1 MQTLQNN
8 VNSTELDDLLGQMLY
23 NIGLSYLHHLTF
35 EEELY
40 AKNFQMIITK
50 EPSEAMAISHAVT
63 EWLWGVPYKV
73 TEGGVGIDVDRNINT
88 SFPIDGDRTRA
99 KDFMIVS
106 GIGSSFWEDLI
117 LQSFFNI
124 PSVSAA
130 RLLKTA
136 NQQGIPIYTID
147 SNNISSILP
156 QLQVSQEVIN
166 DIKNS
171 VNAGKKVIISK
182 TNIQYNDWN
191 GVGYIILDPVRG
203 SGAYMISGGLAGA
216 NPSKQPPSG
225 RELDKLYQRICD
237 QKRWIILKTA
247 GSLIDTPYKFG
258 EKDPKTGYIDCSGL
272 TAYCYNKAGIT
283 SLNGKRAVEQAA
295 DSVSLPADYP
305 LYSDLV
311 FFHGTYDRNYDGKR
325 NMQDTFSH
333 VGIAIFYRWMIHA
346 GKPVKLQ
353 SIDEFVSYIDG
364 LYKAD
369 PNYNNGDG
377 FGGYRYVIEM
387 ENCK

>member
-1 MQTLQNN
+1 MITL
-8 VNSTELDDLLGQMLY
+8 T
-23 NIGLSYLHHLTF
+23 
-35 EEELY
+35 
-40 AKNFQMIITK
+40 
-50 EPSEAMAISHAVT
+50 VT

-216 NPSKQPPSG
+216 EPSRPLPTSQ
-225 RELDKLYQRICD
+225 RELDKLYVRICE
-237 QKRWIILKTA
+237 QKRGIILDTA
-247 GSLIDTPYKFG
+247 GRLIGTPYKFG
-258 EKDPKTGYIDCSGL
+258 CKDPEECGGIDCSGL
-272 TAYCYNKAGIT
+272 VEYTYEKAGFE
-283 SLNGKRAVEQAA
+283 SVVGKNAQGQYNAT
-295 DSVSLPADYP
+295 LPTNYP
-305 LYSDLV
+305 IYMDLV
-311 FFHGTYDRNYDGKR
+311 FFRGTYDKNEDCYINEDDGI
-325 NMQDTFSH
+325 TH
-333 VGIAIFYRWMIHA
+333 VGLAFPLGIVLPYGWMIA
-346 GKPVKLQ
+346 AQGKEVDFYLISEMKTLT
-353 SIDEFVSYIDG
+353 ER
-364 LYKAD
+364 KASSVTCKEGITPPD
-369 PNYNNGDG
+369 ITKACPRIKGCRYAYTSTGMI
-377 FGGYRYVIEM
+377 FEAFMGYRYAPEFDT
-387 ENCK
+387 CK